1 LSADEIGEASRA
13 RLIKALDYRFS
24 DPALLLRALTHRS
37 YSHDNNE
44 RLEYL
49 GDSLLNFAIAAEVY
63 RLRPKAPEGD
73 LSRLRASLV
82 REETLAAAARRL
94 PLADAVRLGSGEL
107 KSGGFR
113 RDSILADALE
123 AVVGA
128 VFLDGGIEPARALCL
143 RLLAPELAELPDAG
157 SLKDP
162 KTRLQEILQ
171 ADARPLPEY
180 TVLREEGPAHRR
192 HFAVLCR
199 LPDTGDSVEAEAH
212 SRRIAEQQAAS
223 AMLAAITSKVNKDA

>member
-1 LSADEIGEASRA
+1 MSADEIGEASRA

-128 VFLDGGIEPARALCL
+128 VFLDGGIEPARA
-143 RLLAPELAELPDAG
+143 
-157 SLKDP
+157 
-162 KTRLQEILQ
+162 
-171 ADARPLPEY
+171 
-180 TVLREEGPAHRR
+180 
-192 HFAVLCR
+192 
-199 LPDTGDSVEAEAH
+199 
-212 SRRIAEQQAAS
+212 
-223 AMLAAITSKVNKDA
+223 